1 MTDRRSL
8 KVPRL
13 IERCHRHLNRNCSIK
28 RKHLVPAKYRPG
40 ICVCE
45 RRIPHFFCQ
54 EFPLF
59 CVFLTFIVYSLYQ
72 GNRFV
77 SYDGFSKRYVK
88 YLLHLTRL
96 PHAIYLRHELASW
109 MQCCCF
115 IIIKVLFLTHI
126 NNANM
131 IYNPFRWRVDLN
143 FNRSTFGLVQ
153 CSIQL

>member
-28 RKHLVPAKYRPG
+28 RKHQVPAKYRPG

-59 CVFLTFIVYSLYQ
+59 CVFLTFKVYSLYQ

-88 YLLHLTRL
+88 YLLHRTRIKSLACHTPFIYDMNL
-96 PHAIYLRHELASW
+96 PLECSVVVLLLLK
-109 MQCCCF
+109 CF
-115 IIIKVLFLTHI
+115 FLFYSIFNTH
-126 NNANM
+126 
-131 IYNPFRWRVDLN
+131 
-143 FNRSTFGLVQ
+143 
-153 CSIQL
+153 